1 MDANKQHPLIA
12 QTIAYVKEQLEG
24 AEAGH
29 DWWHIHRVHTLA
41 CKLGEIEGADML
53 VVQLSAL
60 LHDIADAKFYGGDEE
75 LGPARAAA
83 FLARTD
89 LDFARQQHVVDIV
102 RYLSFKGGFNEGKF
116 YSLEYAVVRDAD
128 RLDAMGAIGIAR
140 TFHYGGFKN
149 RPLYDP
155 DIPPVQ
161 YANKEAYKGSMA
173 PTLNHFYEKLLLLKD
188 GMLTESGKRLAEGR
202 HAVLQAYVDQFLA
215 EWHGEA

>member
-1 MDANKQHPLIA
+1 MTDNLLQATEAFVKA
-12 QTIAYVKEQLEG
+12 QLAE

-29 DWWHIHRVHTLA
+29 DWWHTHRVYTLA
-41 CKLGEIEGADML
+41 CKLGEAERADML

-60 LHDIADAKFYGGDEE
+60 LHDIADAKFHDGDEE

-83 FLARTD
+83 FLAGTD
-89 LDFARQQHVVDIV
+89 LDAARQQHVVDIV

-140 TFHYGGFKN
+140 TFHYGGFRN

-155 DIPPVQ
+155 AIPPVE
-161 YANKEAYKGSMA
+161 YANREAYKGSTA

-188 GMLTESGKRLAEGR
+188 GMLTATGKQLAAERHGYMQAFVDRFKAEWEGR
-202 HAVLQAYVDQFLA
+202 DR
-215 EWHGEA
+215 

>member
-1 MDANKQHPLIA
+1 MDASKQHPLIVL
-12 QTIAYVKEQLEG
+12 TIAYVKEQLEG

-41 CKLGEIEGADML
+41 CKLGEIERADML

-60 LHDIADAKFYGGDEE
+60 LHDIADAKFHGGDEA

-83 FLARTD
+83 YLAQTD
-89 LDFARQQHVVDIV
+89 LDAGRQKHVVDII
-102 RYLSFKGGFNEGKF
+102 RHLSFKGGFNEGAF

-140 TFHYGGFKN
+140 AFHYGGYKN

-155 DIPPVQ
+155 AIPPVQ
-161 YANKEAYKGSMA
+161 YANREAYKGSTA
-173 PTLNHFYEKLLLLKD
+173 PTLNHFYEKLMLLKD
-188 GMLTESGKRLAEGR
+188 GMLTPSGKLQAEKR
-202 HAVLQAYVDQFLA
+202 HAVLKDFVDQFLA

>member
-1 MDANKQHPLIA
+1 MAANKQHPLLA
-12 QTIAYVKEQLEG
+12 ETIAFVKVQLAE

-29 DWWHIHRVHTLA
+29 DWWHIHRVFTLA
-41 CKLGEIEGADML
+41 CKLGEAEGADML

-102 RYLSFKGGFNEGKF
+102 RFLSFKGGFNEGKF

-140 TFHYGGFKN
+140 TFHYGGFRN

-155 DIPPVQ
+155 AVQPVQ
-161 YANKEAYKGSMA
+161 YANREAYKGSTA

-188 GMLTESGKRLAEGR
+188 GMLTESGKCLAEGR

>member
-1 MDANKQHPLIA
+1 MDANKQHPLVA
-12 QTIAYVKEQLEG
+12 VTVAYVKEQLEG

-41 CKLGEIEGADML
+41 CKLGEAEGADML

-60 LHDIADAKFYGGDEE
+60 LHDIADAKFHGGDEAI
-75 LGPARAAA
+75 GPAQAAA
-83 FLARTD
+83 FLAHTE
-89 LDFARQQHVVDIV
+89 LDAERQKHVVDII
-102 RYLSFKGGFNEGKF
+102 RHLSFKGGFNEGKF

-140 TFHYGGFKN
+140 TFHYGGFRN

-155 DIPPVQ
+155 AISPVR
-161 YANKEAYKGSMA
+161 YADREAYKGSTA

-188 GMLTESGKRLAEGR
+188 AMLTESGKRLAEGR
-202 HAVLQAYVDQFLA
+202 HAILQAYVDQFLA
-215 EWHGEA
+215 EWYGES

>member
-12 QTIAYVKEQLEG
+12 LTIAYVKEQLEG

-60 LHDIADAKFYGGDEE
+60 LHDIADAKFHGGDEE
-75 LGPARAAA
+75 VGPARAAIY
-83 FLARTD
+83 LAGTD
-89 LDFARQQHVVDIV
+89 LEPARQQHVVDIV

-161 YANKEAYKGSMA
+161 YANKEAYKGSAA

>member
-1 MDANKQHPLIA
+1 MDANKQHPLITL
-12 QTIAYVKEQLEG
+12 TIAYVKEQLEG

-60 LHDIADAKFYGGDEE
+60 LHDIADAKFHGGDEE

-83 FLARTD
+83 YLAQTD
-89 LDFARQQHVVDIV
+89 LDAGRQKHVVEII
-102 RYLSFKGGFNEGKF
+102 RHLSFKGGFNEGAF

-140 TFHYGGFKN
+140 TFHYGGFRN

-155 DIPPVQ
+155 AIPPVQ
-161 YANKEAYKGSMA
+161 YANREAYKGSTA

-215 EWHGEA
+215 EWHGEV

>member
-12 QTIAYVKEQLEG
+12 LTIAYVKEQLEG

-29 DWWHIHRVHTLA
+29 DWWHIHRVFTLA
-41 CKLGEIEGADML
+41 CRLGEAERADML
-53 VVQLSAL
+53 VVQISAL
-60 LHDIADAKFYGGDEE
+60 LHDIADAKFHGGDEE
-75 LGPARAAA
+75 VGPARAAIY
-83 FLARTD
+83 LAGTD
-89 LDFARQQHVVDIV
+89 LEPARQQHVVDIV

-140 TFHYGGFKN
+140 TFHYGGFRN

-155 DIPPVQ
+155 AISPVQ
-161 YANKEAYKGSMA
+161 YANREAYKGSTA
-173 PTLNHFYEKLLLLKD
+173 PTFNHFYEKLLLLKD

>member
-1 MDANKQHPLIA
+1 MTETLLAA
-12 QTIAYVKEQLEG
+12 TEAYVKAQLAE

-41 CKLGEIEGADML
+41 CKLGETERADML

-60 LHDIADAKFYGGDEE
+60 LHDIADAKFHGGDEE

-83 FLARTD
+83 YLAQTA
-89 LDFARQQHVVDIV
+89 LDAERQKHVVDII
-102 RYLSFKGGFNEGKF
+102 RHLSFKGGFNEGRF

-140 TFHYGGFKN
+140 TFHYGGFRN
-149 RPLYDP
+149 RTLYDP
-155 DIPPVQ
+155 AIPPVQ
-161 YANKEAYKGSMA
+161 YADREAYKSSTA
-173 PTLNHFYEKLLLLKD
+173 PTLNHFHEKLLLLKE